1 MYRISEL
8 NGSPKS
14 EFSSILNSKL
24 KHNRML
30 SYELLSEKASKPMK
44 LTCSEPGLIIHSAE
58 EKKIPPHGQAIIK
71 TDLKMTFPIGYYGL
85 LCSIPEII
93 TKEGLE
99 VISAPIW
106 NGMSSV
112 DVILYNNNQKEV
124 NIFPREMIAYLII
137 HKYYNG
143 LYIFENK
150 K

>member
-1 MYRISEL
+1 MCVYIYICQNLLILKMYRISEL

-14 EFSSILNSKL
+14 EFSSILNSK
-24 KHNRML
+24 
-30 SYELLSEKASKPMK
+30 
-44 LTCSEPGLIIHSAE
+44 
-58 EKKIPPHGQAIIK
+58 IK

-93 TKEGLE
+93 TKKGLE

-106 NGMSSV
+106 NGMSSI